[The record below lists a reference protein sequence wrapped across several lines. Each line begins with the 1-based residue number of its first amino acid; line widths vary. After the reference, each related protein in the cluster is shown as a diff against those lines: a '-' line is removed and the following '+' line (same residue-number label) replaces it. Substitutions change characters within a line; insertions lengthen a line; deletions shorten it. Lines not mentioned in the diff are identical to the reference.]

1 MSSFYEEKEC
11 LLCHK
16 IRVFKSGYF
25 GKYQDTM
32 NIVREYI
39 GENCCA
45 ICAINASKAK
55 NGADYYIIQRL
66 YKNAV
71 PSVSERTR
79 ANSLFRIRTGS
90 RNYTRT
96 ERQKERE
103 RERYKK
109 TKLQKET
116 A

>member
-1 MSSFYEEKEC
+1 MSSFHKKKEC

-16 IRVFKSGYF
+16 ICVFKSGYF
-25 GKYQDTM
+25 GVYQDTM

-45 ICAINASKAK
+45 ICVINASKAK

-71 PSVSERTR
+71 PSTKERTR
-79 ANSLFRIRTGS
+79 ASCLFRIRTKS
-90 RNYTRT
+90 REYTRT
-96 ERQKERE
+96 EKQKEKD

-109 TKLQKET
+109 RKLLKGT